1 MEIAYLFLQIAYKK
15 YLTFLF
21 FNLVWQFLRLSLKK
35 ALLVIMESNGRV
47 KVDSKNIP
55 CLKKV
60 YK

>member
-35 ALLVIMESNGRV
+35 ALQVIMESNGRV
-47 KVDSKNIP
+47 KVD
-55 CLKKV
+55 
-60 YK
+60 